1 MNLFRG
7 MKELREF
14 DGTQIRAWTPSV
26 FSQAAVIML
35 SLQGIWSVVIFEN
48 GKDKVA
54 LEAFLVARTVDANVA
69 TVKSL
74 SDVRKIVL

>member
-1 MNLFRG
+1 
-7 MKELREF
+7 
-14 DGTQIRAWTPSV
+14 
-26 FSQAAVIML
+26 ML